1 MFLGF
6 RPTRRTSRK
15 KGGTAASNM
24 VSAVFQT
31 ATRATISAMK
41 MASPGKPKAA
51 SGKSK
56 PAPRAAPASLPRKI
70 APPRNA
76 SFRAGVHTCVLGKR
90 RFKIYVPA
98 AAAGMPLPLLV
109 MLHGCGQTADDFAKG
124 TRMNAL
130 AEEFQ
135 MLVLYPEQAREAHSN
150 RCWNWF
156 RRGDQGRGDGEPGLL
171 ADMTRAIVEKHSVD
185 PARVYV
191 AGLSAGASAALVLGN
206 AYPDLFAAVGA
217 HSGLPVGAARD
228 SASAM
233 MAMGQGNPGNRPSAA
248 IPTIIFHGSDD
259 KVVNPRNGRF
269 IAIRALEPFRG
280 LRSTQTRGQVPGGRR
295 YVKSVYRK
303 GQGRPVVEEWLIDGS
318 GHAWSG
324 GSRAGRFVDPGGPD
338 ASRAMVRFFLRHKLS
353 LRARSARRLD
363 L

>member
-1 MFLGF
+1 
-6 RPTRRTSRK
+6 
-15 KGGTAASNM
+15 M
-24 VSAVFQT
+24 VSALFQT
-31 ATRATISAMK
+31 ATKATITAMK
-41 MASPGKPKAA
+41 MSAPAPGAGTAKAKAVPRKPKAA
-51 SGKSK
+51 ARVT
-56 PAPRAAPASLPRKI
+56 PAAMPLPRKVT
-70 APPRNA
+70 PPRSA
-76 SFRAGVHTCVLGKR
+76 SFRAGVHSCELGKR
-90 RFKIYVPA
+90 RYKIYVPA
-98 AAAGMPLPLLV
+98 APAEPPLPLLV

-130 AEEFQ
+130 AEEFR

-156 RRGDQGRGDGEPGLL
+156 RRTDQGRGDGEPGLL
-171 ADMTRAIVEKHSVD
+171 ASLTRDVIARHPVD

-191 AGLSAGASAALVLGN
+191 TGLSAGASAALVLGN

-228 SASAM
+228 STSAL
-233 MAMGQGNPGNRPSAA
+233 MAMGQGNPGNRPDAA

-280 LRSTQTRGQVPGGRR
+280 LRATQTRGQVPGGRR
-295 YVKSVYRK
+295 FVKSAYRK
-303 GQGRPVVEEWLIDGS
+303 GQGRPLVEEWVIDGS

-324 GSRAGRFVDPGGPD
+324 GSRAGRFVDPAGPD
-338 ASRAMVRFFLRHKLS
+338 ASRAMVRFFLRHRLS
-353 LRARSARRLD
+353 LRARSAKGPKA
-363 L
+363 